1 MEEFAFLVMILSLH
15 SAAVCYERFYV
26 PQATF
31 FVRQTLNPEEAEA
44 VPGGLWSTC
53 WNGILSTLF
62 LLFCCCIS
70 VPLIKIG
77 SSSIVF

>member
-1 MEEFAFLVMILSLH
+1 MFLKQH
-15 SAAVCYERFYV
+15 
-26 PQATF
+26 
-31 FVRQTLNPEEAEA
+31 FVLDRTLNPEEAEA

-62 LLFCCCIS
+62 LLFCCIS
-70 VPLIKIG
+70 VTLIKIG